1 MHLLGYLGGDAS
13 LFSYL
18 GKNGEHVLSLTF
30 DHALLV
36 LVSLGFSVVIGIASG
51 VLVYRANLPR
61 TIVLA
66 IFGVF
71 LTLPSYALFVIFIG
85 PLGLGV
91 VPSVVALTMYGLLPI
106 ARNTVVGL
114 RGVDPAVSESAV
126 GMGMGYWR
134 RLVRIDLPLA
144 WPVIVTGVRVAAQLL
159 IGIAAIAGFV
169 DGPGLGKL
177 MLDGLNR
184 VGTQFAVPIA
194 LSGVVGVIVLAI
206 AFDIFFVLV
215 VRLTTPRGIR
225 A

>member
-1 MHLLGYLGGDAS
+1 
-13 LFSYL
+13 
-18 GKNGEHVLSLTF
+18 
-30 DHALLV
+30 
-36 LVSLGFSVVIGIASG
+36 
-51 VLVYRANLPR
+51 
-61 TIVLA
+61 
-66 IFGVF
+66 
-71 LTLPSYALFVIFIG
+71 
-85 PLGLGV
+85 
-91 VPSVVALTMYGLLPI
+91 MYGLLPI

-134 RLVRIDLPLA
+134 RLARIDLPLA

-206 AFDIFFVLV
+206 VFDIFFVLV